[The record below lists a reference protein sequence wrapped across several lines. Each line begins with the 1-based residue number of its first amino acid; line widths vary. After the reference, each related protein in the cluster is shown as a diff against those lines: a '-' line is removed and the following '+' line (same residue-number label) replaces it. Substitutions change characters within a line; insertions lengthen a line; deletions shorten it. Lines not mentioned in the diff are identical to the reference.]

1 MYLQEG
7 TWVVI
12 EGTLPLV
19 YVVSFPKIKIP
30 RQIELR
36 VIFFP
41 EKRFQDVL
49 RSFVEFLMKW
59 RQHKCQ

>member
-1 MYLQEG
+1 M
-7 TWVVI
+7 
-12 EGTLPLV
+12 PLV
-19 YVVSFPKIKIP
+19 FVVSFPKMKIP

-36 VIFFP
+36 VIFSL

-49 RSFVEFLMKW
+49 RSFAEFLMKW